1 MIKLYQSQLLSGFE
15 QIKHFFS
22 TRIGGKSTGRF
33 AQANMSLKSG
43 DPHALEN
50 RLMLA
55 RQLEVDLNRFVF
67 LKQTHSSNI
76 HLATGSDAGRGAFD
90 YQTAIDNV
98 DALVTDRSGLML
110 IVTTADCVPIL
121 VFDSQKKIIA
131 AIHSGWRGTVKK
143 ILFKTLN
150 FMAKTFGSQPSD
162 VYLAIGPSIGVC
174 CYEVGQDVEQQV
186 IAAYGDSKFLD
197 YRDGK
202 IFFDLWQA
210 NKAQAVDFGVPPSN
224 IDVLRLCTLCNNDQ
238 FYSARGGDQGR
249 QISGI
254 MLLPQK

>member
-1 MIKLYQSQLLSGFE
+1 MIKLYQSQLLSRFE
-15 QIKHFFS
+15 QVKHFFS
-22 TRIGGKSTGRF
+22 TRIGGKSTDQF
-33 AQANMSLKSG
+33 ARANMSLKSG

-55 RQLEVDLNRFVF
+55 RQLDVDLNRFVF

-76 HLATGSDAGRGAFD
+76 YFATGSDAGRGAFD
-90 YQTAIDNV
+90 YQTAIDHV
-98 DALVTDRSGLML
+98 DALVSDRSGIML
-110 IVTTADCVPIL
+110 TVTTADCVPIL

-150 FMAKTFGSQPSD
+150 FMAKTFGSRPSA

-174 CYEVGQDVEQQV
+174 CYEVGHDVEQQV
-186 IAAYGDSKFLD
+186 IAAFGNRKFLD

-210 NKAQAVDFGVPPSN
+210 NVAQALEFGVPQPN
-224 IDVLRLCTLCNNDQ
+224 IDVLGLCTLCHNDQ

-254 MLLPQK
+254 MLLP